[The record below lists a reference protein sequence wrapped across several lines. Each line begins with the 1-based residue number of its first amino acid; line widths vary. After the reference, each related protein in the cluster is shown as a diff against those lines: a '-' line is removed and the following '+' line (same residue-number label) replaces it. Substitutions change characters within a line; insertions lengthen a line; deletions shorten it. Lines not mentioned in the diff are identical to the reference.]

1 MLKIDKIVN
10 NFRLIEGYSAE
21 TSGGLLVCLPKD
33 QAEAFVKE
41 MREKYEMYANIVG
54 EVVEGSNKAYIV

>member
-33 QAEAFVKE
+33 QADSFV
-41 MREKYEMYANIVG
+41 
-54 EVVEGSNKAYIV
+54 